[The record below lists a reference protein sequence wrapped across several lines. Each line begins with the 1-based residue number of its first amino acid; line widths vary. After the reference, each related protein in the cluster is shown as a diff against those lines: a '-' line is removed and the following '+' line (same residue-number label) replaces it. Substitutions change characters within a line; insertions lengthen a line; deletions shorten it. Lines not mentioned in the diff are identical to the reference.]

1 METDSLGFS
10 RMLREQ
16 RAQHR
21 TLHFENVRF
30 GWIETLTQPMNI
42 SENIK
47 FSLESIIY
55 FRLLNTSIE
64 RERWTSI
71 DLLLWTLHLLQQ
83 FSILYLSSELFSR

>member
-1 METDSLGFS
+1 MDF
-10 RMLREQ
+10 
-16 RAQHR
+16 
-21 TLHFENVRF
+21 
-30 GWIETLTQPMNI
+30 ETLTQPLNI

-71 DLLLWTLHLLQQ
+71 DLLLWTLHLLQK

>member
-64 RERWTSI
+64 RWTSI

-83 FSILYLSSELFSR
+83 FSILDLSSELFSR